1 MLCFIPNYKFLVLL
15 HGGGAGVAPCR
26 WHQEF
31 PEPTSLMW
39 MEQTGLGGSVH
50 PGSPR
55 EPQGAPG
62 NQQMLS
68 PDGWGG
74 PGHALKK

>member
-55 EPQGAPG
+55 ELLGISKCCLPMAGEGLAT
-62 NQQMLS
+62 L
-68 PDGWGG
+68 
-74 PGHALKK
+74 